1 MNFRIGGSRAT
12 HNALLIHAVRRR
24 ARHSQIV
31 RDEQQVQY
39 DQAR

>member
-12 HNALLIHAVRRR
+12 HNALPIHAARHR
-24 ARHSQIV
+24 AYHSQIV